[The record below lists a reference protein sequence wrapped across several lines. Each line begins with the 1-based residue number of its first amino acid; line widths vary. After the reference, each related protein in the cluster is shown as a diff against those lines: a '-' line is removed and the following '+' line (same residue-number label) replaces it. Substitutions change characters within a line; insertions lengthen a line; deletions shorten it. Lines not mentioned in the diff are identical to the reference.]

1 MLREDYRDYLVSRGF
16 SIWTDENE
24 RFAKM
29 KNFCHQHNKIED
41 YQPFFNRW
49 TDEEMSNIAL
59 TLCYMTDSMLNKF
72 LLTLEDDF
80 VKKGG
85 IKERMH
91 SVRTNYRK
99 QQDEE
104 FALLKEKVKNQE
116 QEIQKLK
123 ELLKLHNIEII

>member
-1 MLREDYRDYLVSRGF
+1 
-16 SIWTDENE
+16 
-24 RFAKM
+24 
-29 KNFCHQHNKIED
+29 
-41 YQPFFNRW
+41 
-49 TDEEMSNIAL
+49 MSNK
-59 TLCYMTDSMLNKF
+59 N

-104 FALLKEKVKNQE
+104 FAILKEKVKNQE

-123 ELLKLHNIEII
+123 ELLKINNIEIV